1 LSAAPP
7 AVRRLEP
14 QRESA
19 WLSKEA
25 AVNINLLDLLAR
37 MGRINPAVFDVIPR
51 GPQRAFRA
59 LSPGEAVELNPQPLP
74 PRIEVQFAAARVA
87 NEIALAAVAAAAAGN
102 EEGAERIVMEA
113 VDDWCGTPS
122 GHRPIPWPGPWP
134 FPSVDPDPHPWLVD
148 TVRLVG
154 ALTLASVGAQVAEGT
169 AREALGKGAERLLDV
184 ALAGASSESLQ
195 SALSTRT

>member
-1 LSAAPP
+1 
-7 AVRRLEP
+7 
-14 QRESA
+14 
-19 WLSKEA
+19 
-25 AVNINLLDLLAR
+25 VNINLLDLLAR

-51 GPQRAFRA
+51 GPQASLRAQ
-59 LSPGEAVELNPQPLP
+59 SPGEAVALNPQPLP
-74 PRIEVQFAAARVA
+74 PRIELQFAAARVA
-87 NEIALAAVAAAAAGN
+87 HEIALAAVAAAAAGN

-154 ALTLASVGAQVAEGT
+154 ALTLASVGAQMAEGA
-169 AREALGKGAERLLDV
+169 AREALGRGAERLLEA
-184 ALAGASSESLQ
+184 ALAGAGSESLQ